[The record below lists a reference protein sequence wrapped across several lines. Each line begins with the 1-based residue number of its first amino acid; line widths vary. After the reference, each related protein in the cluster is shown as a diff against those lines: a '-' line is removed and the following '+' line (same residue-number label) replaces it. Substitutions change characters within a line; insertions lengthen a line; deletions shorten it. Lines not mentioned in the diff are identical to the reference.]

1 MNRPGESGDS
11 SRRLSGLGEA
21 GGLTVVRLLELDRW
35 EVAVDLEQP
44 MPVEP
49 ADPAEGGGSDVLDG
63 APGAAAADQIGL
75 EQ

>member
-1 MNRPGESGDS
+1 
-11 SRRLSGLGEA
+11 
-21 GGLTVVRLLELDRW
+21 LLELDRW